1 MPISLAGKTA
11 IVTGAGRG
19 IGKAVAEVFARE
31 GARVLVVNRSPE
43 AGQAATDGIGAE
55 GFEAS
60 FLQADVRKKADMER
74 MAATCIARYGRI
86 DILCLNAGIY
96 PNALIADMTEAMW
109 DDVMDTNL
117 KGVFFAAQACLPQ
130 MKSQRAGRLLLVSSI
145 TGPRVGLPDV
155 SCYMASKGGVNAF
168 VRGAALE
175 LAPYNITAN
184 TVSPGS
190 ILTEGIAQARGDGG
204 REGVQPGDPRRPPG
218 RPGGRGLRAGLPRLG
233 PGPLRHRP
241 RHRTRRRPDPAGEA
255 AGVLSGRPP
264 LRRRLVAVAI
274 PGYITGNML
283 EVGRE
288 RLVSKTRHR
297 QVPAPAG
304 RTRLGPLRGARA
316 GRRSRAYPFPGE
328 AACRGRSA
336 G

>member
-31 GARVLVVNRSPE
+31 GAKVLVVNRSPE
-43 AGQAATDGIGAE
+43 AGLAATDGIVAE
-55 GFEAS
+55 GLEAS

-130 MKSQRAGRLLLVSSI
+130 MKSQRAGRLLVVSSI

-190 ILTEGIAQARGDGG
+190 ILTEGIAQARGDEAVKASRVIPAGHL
-204 REGVQPGDPRRPPG
+204 GDPEDVAYALVYLASDQARFVTGHDIVLDGGQILPERPL
-218 RPGGRGLRAGLPRLG
+218 GL
-233 PGPLRHRP
+233 
-241 RHRTRRRPDPAGEA
+241 
-255 AGVLSGRPP
+255 
-264 LRRRLVAVAI
+264 
-274 PGYITGNML
+274 
-283 EVGRE
+283 
-288 RLVSKTRHR
+288 
-297 QVPAPAG
+297 
-304 RTRLGPLRGARA
+304 
-316 GRRSRAYPFPGE
+316 
-328 AACRGRSA
+328 
-336 G
+336 

>member
-19 IGKAVAEVFARE
+19 IGRAVAGVFARE
-31 GARVLVVNRSPE
+31 GARVLAVNRSPE
-43 AGQAATDGIGAE
+43 AGRCTTDEIAAQ

-60 FLQADVRKKADMER
+60 FFRADVRRKEDMER
-74 MAATCIARYGRI
+74 MAQACVARYGRI

-117 KGVFFAAQACLPQ
+117 KGVFFAVQACLPQ
-130 MKSQRAGRLLLVSSI
+130 MKSQRAGRLLVVSSI

-184 TVSPGS
+184 TVSPGT
-190 ILTEGIAQARGDGG
+190 IMTEGIAAARGNEAVQAFRRVIPAGRLGDPEDVAYALMYLASDQARFVTGHDIVLDGG
-204 REGVQPGDPRRPPG
+204 QVLPERPPG
-218 RPGGRGLRAGLPRLG
+218 L
-233 PGPLRHRP
+233 
-241 RHRTRRRPDPAGEA
+241 
-255 AGVLSGRPP
+255 
-264 LRRRLVAVAI
+264 
-274 PGYITGNML
+274 
-283 EVGRE
+283 
-288 RLVSKTRHR
+288 
-297 QVPAPAG
+297 
-304 RTRLGPLRGARA
+304 
-316 GRRSRAYPFPGE
+316 
-328 AACRGRSA
+328 
-336 G
+336 